1 MSFIQCFF
9 WRSFERKNIL
19 GIFIRYLETV
29 EISTHLSLRVFRNQS
44 WLILQRLVDKLQELL
59 PSRLQN
65 CHSNDG
71 TNLKFY
77 LFWNQ
82 FCLTCYFLSCRF
94 LQLSKSLNHFFL
106 LLFVTK
112 YSSLSNTLIPWALHY
127 SSSFPNSPQF
137 TKFVKL
143 HMDKLYNG
151 TIFNQE
157 LVIFN
162 SI

>member
-44 WLILQRLVDKLQELL
+44 WLILQRLVDKLQEPL

-71 TNLKFY
+71 EKS
-77 LFWNQ
+77 Q
-82 FCLTCYFLSCRF
+82 ILSF
-94 LQLSKSLNHFFL
+94 
-106 LLFVTK
+106 
-112 YSSLSNTLIPWALHY
+112 
-127 SSSFPNSPQF
+127 
-137 TKFVKL
+137 
-143 HMDKLYNG
+143 
-151 TIFNQE
+151 
-157 LVIFN
+157 
-162 SI
+162 